1 MAVEV
6 DIRVP
11 VGRPLPELMDFIRS
25 CEDAGFHGVGIHDHH
40 HSGRDVYSALT
51 LAAAATER
59 LTLYP
64 ATTNTI
70 TRHPLVLAAIANSLV
85 EIAPGRIMLTLAP
98 GFLSVE
104 KAGKPQ
110 ARRQQLGEV
119 VTALRLLLSGHP
131 AVVEGQELRMNNVA
145 APAPKIFILAA
156 GPKML
161 ELAGEVADGVV
172 MLVGLHP
179 DGIEAARHHVR
190 TGAARADRSA
200 DEVEEIFIVPTAV
213 EDFET
218 AREWPRRWF
227 RPGQPFL
234 NYPSVA
240 NLRWLHASGIDIPA
254 DHRPEDLSPELAARV
269 CDAFGLFGPPEYCA
283 DRLLRAHEESGVE
296 RVFFFPSHTAE
307 TGYDLPA
314 ADVTAFEKIIG
325 PRLAA
330 AGRVATGA

>member
-1 MAVEV
+1 MAIEV

-25 CEDAGFHGVGIHDHH
+25 CEDAGFHGVGVHDHH
-40 HSGRDVYSALT
+40 HSGRDVYVALT
-51 LAAAATER
+51 LAAAATHR

-64 ATTNTI
+64 ATTNPV
-70 TRHPLVLAAIANSLV
+70 TRHPLVLAATANSLA
-85 EIAPGRIMLTLAP
+85 EIAPGRVLLTLAP

-104 KAGKPQ
+104 KAGKPR
-110 ARRQQLGEV
+110 ARREQLGEV
-119 VTALRLLLSGHP
+119 VTALRLLLAGQP
-131 AVVEGQELRMNNVA
+131 AVVDGQELRMNNVA

-161 ELAGEVADGVV
+161 ELAGEMADGVL

-179 DGIEAARHHVR
+179 DGIEAARRHVR
-190 TGAARADRSA
+190 TGAIRAGRPVEA
-200 DEVEEIFIVPTAV
+200 VEEIFIVPTAIG
-213 EDFET
+213 DFET
-218 AREWPRRWF
+218 AREWPRRYF
-227 RPGQPFL
+227 RPGQQFL

-240 NLRWLHASGIDIPA
+240 NLRWLQAAGLDIPE
-254 DHRPEDLSPELAARV
+254 DHDPTALSPQLAAQV

-283 DRLLRAHEESGVE
+283 ERLLRAHEQSGVQ

-307 TGYDLPA
+307 SGYDLPTVDVA
-314 ADVTAFEKIIG
+314 AFGEIIG

-330 AGRVATGA
+330 ARPR